1 MEMQDLDDKEKARRK
16 KEQVEWRTKKNTSNT
31 FMFLT
36 TLVNIAISI
45 ILMVV
50 LTLFASFILFR
61 VFDAES
67 SAIQVAFPIVMIA
80 IFVGSMIIGFI
91 LYKQVARFFI
101 KKFKL
106 GDKLLDEVLNHYKSK
121 KQTLEE
127 YREELLK

>member
-1 MEMQDLDDKEKARRK
+1 MNMQDLDEQEKARRK
-16 KEQVEWRTKKNTSNT
+16 KEQVEWRTKKNTSNM

-45 ILMVV
+45 VLMIV
-50 LTLFASFILFR
+50 LTLAASFVLFR
-61 VFDAES
+61 VFDPNSTAV
-67 SAIQVAFPIVMIA
+67 QVAFPIMMIA
-80 IFVGSMIIGFI
+80 IFIGSMILGFF
-91 LYKQVARFFI
+91 LYKKVARFAI

-106 GDKLLDEVLNHYKSK
+106 GDKLLDDVLNHYKTK